1 MTTLTWTDDLAL
13 GQPRMDATHV
23 EFVDLLATLEAA
35 LDTAPEAPAA
45 VAPALAALVAH
56 TDAHFAQEDR
66 WMTALGFAPQNCH
79 AFQHQSVLNVMREV
93 QRLHA
98 TEGDVALVQRMA
110 GELAVWFPQHAQ
122 MMDATL
128 AETMTLRGYD
138 PETGAMTNPPAPE
151 AEAITGCGGSS
162 CG

>member
-23 EFVDLLATLEAA
+23 EFVDLLAALETALQAPDTVAAA
-35 LDTAPEAPAA
+35 LD
-45 VAPALAALVAH
+45 ALVAH

-66 WMTALGFAPQNCH
+66 WMAALGFAPQNCH
-79 AFQHQSVLNVMREV
+79 AFQHQSVMNVLREV

-98 TEGDVALVQRMA
+98 AEGDVALVQRLA

-122 MMDATL
+122 MMDAAL
-128 AETMTLRGYD
+128 AETMAQRGYD

-151 AEAITGCGGSS
+151 AEAVTGCGSS
-162 CG
+162 RCS

>member
-1 MTTLTWTDDLAL
+1 MSTLTWTDDLAL

-23 EFVDLLATLEAA
+23 EFVDLLASLEAA
-35 LDTAPEAPAA
+35 IATPDA
-45 VAPALAALVAH
+45 VAPALAALVDH

-79 AFQHQSVLNVMREV
+79 SFQHQAVLNVMREV

-98 TEGDVALVQRMA
+98 AEGDVALVQRMA

-122 MMDATL
+122 MMDAAL

-138 PETGAMTNPPAPE
+138 AETGAMANPPAPE

-162 CG
+162 CS